1 MDIYKPTRKVDDY
14 QIIIKAT
21 DDEKNVAQKTITV
34 KVEDKIPPVIF
45 IDNYRIE
52 LTDGVTITLEDI
64 TNLLYSNGV
73 LESGR
78 HYKAR
83 IVSDTYTNHQN
94 IDGVYHMVVEY
105 TNESDTISKE
115 FTVRVKSNLY
125 TVDVYT
131 PRIDKTTLIIIIL
144 SSILLVFA
152 TTTVILTIR
161 NKRRNK

>member
-14 QIIIKAT
+14 QITIKAT

-94 IDGVYHMVVEY
+94 IDGNY
-105 TNESDTISKE
+105 
-115 FTVRVKSNLY
+115 F
-125 TVDVYT
+125 
-131 PRIDKTTLIIIIL
+131 
-144 SSILLVFA
+144 ILLF
-152 TTTVILTIR
+152 
-161 NKRRNK
+161 